1 MKNDDFWKSQ
11 FAKHD
16 VSGTGNPPIT
26 PAPPKPTVNPISIG
40 TKTVS
45 ITEEPLPLSMDK
57 MLQPVRSTQPTLGL
71 KEPASL
77 VLSKFP
83 AKTKTQWEQWLLNQK
98 AKPVKK

>member
-26 PAPPKPTVNPISIG
+26 PTSPNPQLNPVSVG

-45 ITEEPLPLSMDK
+45 TTEEPSTSIMEKVLH
-57 MLQPVRSTQPTLGL
+57 PVRSTQSTPGFEGPT
-71 KEPASL
+71 PL
-77 VLSKFP
+77 VLSRFP
-83 AKTKTQWEQWLLNQK
+83 AKTKTQWEQWLLNRK
-98 AKPVKK
+98 AALVNK